1 MLTVPVP
8 RVVLPSLK
16 VTVPVA
22 VDGETVAVN
31 VTEEPYVDGFDDDV
45 TVTVVFTLL
54 TVCVNTDDV
63 LLLSFASPPYEAVIE
78 CVPPVSVEMLKV
90 AFPLPIVPV
99 PSVVLPSRNVTVP
112 VAVEGETVAVNV
124 TAEPYVDGFNDD
136 ATVMVVLTLFTVCVN
151 TDDVL
156 LLSFVSPPYEAVI
169 ECDPTD
175 NVDVL

>member
-1 MLTVPVP
+1 
-8 RVVLPSLK
+8 
-16 VTVPVA
+16 
-22 VDGETVAVN
+22 
-31 VTEEPYVDGFDDDV
+31 
-45 TVTVVFTLL
+45 L

-169 ECDPTD
+169 ECDPTVS
-175 NVDVL
+175 VDVLYVAFPLLTVPVPNVVLPSLKVTVPVASEGESVAVNVTEEP